1 MSLILGQIPGR
12 ALTANEV
19 LSPYI
24 YVFYV
29 AFIVA
34 FVFTPIMRQVAT
46 YYGIIDRPDGKRKM
60 HTTAVAY
67 LGGIAV
73 FLAWIAGLAVSQ
85 FLHLHRQDLGLSPYL
100 RVNFSLIA
108 GGSIIVLLGLWDD
121 IHKLNPWVKIAG
133 QVFAAAFLLYDGVG
147 TQATAALFQ
156 PVATWMNLY
165 LGWPHAN
172 AFPGWFISLTSGLL
186 VVGTVVGCC
195 NATNLMDGLDGLC
208 GGVTAIIAAGFLFLA
223 VHLAASGSGLSA
235 NWDGLRVVLGLA
247 LLGAVLGFVPYNFNP
262 ASIFMGDAGSMF
274 LGYACAIQMIL
285 MTQGQ
290 HPKWFLASMVIF
302 ALPVLDTALAF
313 ARRWVNGRPLFSPD
327 RFHFHHQLL
336 ARGFTV
342 RQTVILSYALALGFG
357 VLGTA
362 IVFMRTRYAVA
373 VYLVVFGSILVA
385 AFKMGMVHERSGVAR
400 PSDIGDGN
408 IMEPVPA
415 AQRAA
420 VLEIQNPPPPP
431 ALAGALKE
439 PVWKET
445 VS

>member
-1 MSLILGQIPGR
+1 MPFLLGQFPGR
-12 ALTANEV
+12 LTVNDV

-34 FVFTPIMRQVAT
+34 FVFTPIMRQVAI
-46 YYGIIDRPDGKRKM
+46 YYGIIDEPDGHRKM
-60 HTTAVAY
+60 HASAVAY
-67 LGGIAV
+67 LGGVAV
-73 FLAWIAGLAVSQ
+73 FLGWIAGLAISQ
-85 FLHLHRQDLGLSPYL
+85 FLHLHRQDLGLSPFL
-100 RVNFSLIA
+100 RVNFSIVV
-108 GGSIIVLLGLWDD
+108 GGSLIVMLGLWDD
-121 IHKLNPWVKIAG
+121 IHKLDPWIKIAG

-147 TQATAALFQ
+147 AQATTAVFQ
-156 PVATWMNLY
+156 PLAAWMSLY
-165 LGWPHAN
+165 LGWPHGPTP
-172 AFPGWFISLTSGLL
+172 AFPAAFIAITSGIL
-186 VVGTVVGCC
+186 VVCTVVGCC

-223 VHLAASGSGLSA
+223 IHLAASGSGLSA
-235 NWDGLRVVLGLA
+235 NWDGLRIVLGLA

-274 LGYACAIQMIL
+274 LGYACSIQIIL
-285 MTQGQ
+285 MAQGQ

-313 ARRWVNGRPLFSPD
+313 ARRWVNGRPLFSAD

-336 ARGFTV
+336 ARGFSV
-342 RQTVILSYALALGFG
+342 KQTVIISYGLAIGFG
-357 VLGTA
+357 ILGTA

-385 AFKMGMVHERSGVAR
+385 AFKMGMIHERSGAVQR
-400 PSDIGDGN
+400 RELGDENLIQPIPSADSSAI
-408 IMEPVPA
+408 
-415 AQRAA
+415 
-420 VLEIQNPPPPP
+420 LEIQDEPTP
-431 ALAGALKE
+431 ALSGALDE
-439 PVWKET
+439 PIWSET